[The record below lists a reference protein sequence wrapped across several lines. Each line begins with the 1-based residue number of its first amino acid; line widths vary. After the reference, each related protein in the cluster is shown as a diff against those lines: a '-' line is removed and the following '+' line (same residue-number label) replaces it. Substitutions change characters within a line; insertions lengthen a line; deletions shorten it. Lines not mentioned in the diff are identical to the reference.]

1 MRPQMRSAE
10 FDREFVLRAA
20 MKAFMHK
27 GFNKTSMQDLK
38 AATGLH
44 PGSIYCAFDNKKG
57 LLLAAI
63 EQYNLDSSACF
74 NTFFDSVDSPLAG
87 LTRYLDY
94 IVDQCISCEPESSC
108 LLQKA
113 LNELAEQDSDVQ
125 TLVTTQLRRWQ
136 SGLENIIKAAQ
147 ERGEISG
154 TRDAKCRARFLV
166 MSIYGLRTYGYTH
179 PEAEDLRALAKQVIH
194 DISV

>member
-1 MRPQMRSAE
+1 MRSAE
-10 FDREFVLRAA
+10 FDRETVLRSA
-20 MKAFMHK
+20 MNAFMHK
-27 GFNKTSMQDLK
+27 GYNKTSMQDLK

-44 PGSIYCAFDNKKG
+44 PGSIYCAFENKKG

-63 EQYNLDSSACF
+63 GQYNQDSTAFF
-74 NTFFDSVDSPLAG
+74 NAFFEKAPSPLAG
-87 LTRYLDY
+87 LSAYLNH
-94 IVDQCISCEPESSC
+94 IVEQCLSCEPEASC

-125 TLVTTQLRRWQ
+125 TLVTEQLHRWQ
-136 SGLENIIKAAQ
+136 AGLEAIIEKGILA
-147 ERGEISG
+147 GEIVG
-154 TRDAKCRARFLV
+154 LRDAKCRARSLV

-179 PEAEDLRALAKQVIH
+179 PEPGELKALAKQVIN

>member
-1 MRPQMRSAE
+1 MRSAE
-10 FDREFVLRAA
+10 FDRETVLRSA
-20 MKAFMHK
+20 MNAFMHK
-27 GFNKTSMQDLK
+27 GYNKTSMQDLK

-44 PGSIYCAFDNKKG
+44 PGSIYCAFENKKG

-63 EQYNLDSSACF
+63 GQYNQDSTVFF
-74 NTFFDSVDSPLAG
+74 NAFFEKAPSPLAG
-87 LTRYLDY
+87 LNAYLNH
-94 IVDQCISCEPESSC
+94 IVEQCLSCEPEASC

-125 TLVTTQLRRWQ
+125 TLVTEQLHRWQ
-136 SGLENIIKAAQ
+136 AGLEAIIEKGILA
-147 ERGEISG
+147 GEIIG
-154 TRDAKCRARFLV
+154 LRDAKCRARSLV

-179 PEAEDLRALAKQVIH
+179 PEPDELKALAKQVIN

>member
-1 MRPQMRSAE
+1 MRSAE

-20 MKAFMHK
+20 MKAFMYK

-38 AATGLH
+38 SATGLH

-63 EQYNLDSSACF
+63 EQYNKDSSACF
-74 NTFFDSVDSPLAG
+74 SAFFDKAASPLAG
-87 LTRYLDY
+87 LTDYLNY
-94 IVDQCISCEPESSC
+94 IVEQCISCEPEASC

-113 LNELAEQDSDVQ
+113 LNELAEQDIDVQ
-125 TLVTTQLRRWQ
+125 KLVSEQLNRWQ
-136 SGLENIIKAAQ
+136 SGLEAAIELAQ
-147 ERGEISG
+147 RQGEISG
-154 TRDAKCRARFLV
+154 ERDAKCRARSLV

-179 PEAEDLRALAKQVIH
+179 PKADDLRALAKQVLK